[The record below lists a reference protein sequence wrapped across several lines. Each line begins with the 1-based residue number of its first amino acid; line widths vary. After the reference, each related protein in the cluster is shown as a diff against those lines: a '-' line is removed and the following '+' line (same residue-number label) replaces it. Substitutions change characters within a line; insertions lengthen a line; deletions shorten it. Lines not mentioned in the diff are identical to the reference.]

1 MPLFLLLLLVPPA
14 AAATVT
20 VDGGRWSALQDADPP
35 RPEPRRAHAAE
46 RDVALEVVGDRVL
59 IRATWR
65 IDPGEAVWFAEPV
78 IGCEELWV
86 AFDHRGLEQGA
97 GACSA
102 PRDLHSAA

>member
-1 MPLFLLLLLVPPA
+1 VPLFLLLLLVPPA

-46 RDVALEVVGDRVL
+46 RDVALEV
-59 IRATWR
+59 
-65 IDPGEAVWFAEPV
+65 
-78 IGCEELWV
+78 GCEELWV